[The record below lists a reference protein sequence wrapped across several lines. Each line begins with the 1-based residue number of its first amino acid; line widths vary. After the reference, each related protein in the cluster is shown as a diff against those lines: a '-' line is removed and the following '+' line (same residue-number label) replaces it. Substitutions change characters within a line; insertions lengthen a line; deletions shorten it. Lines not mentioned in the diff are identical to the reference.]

1 MTDNDI
7 PNGHLNRCA
16 TWKTAGKDA
25 KLENLEVTEKQ
36 QIATVTAT
44 YKMEAQGSTLQTI
57 YDIHPDGAV
66 RVSMHFTPGKQALNE
81 MPRLG
86 MRMIL
91 SGRI

>member
-1 MTDNDI
+1 MTELIYHGKNLIKEGLQPNFWRPLTDNDI

-36 QIATVTAT
+36 QIVIVTAT

-66 RVSMHFTPGKQALNE
+66 R
-81 MPRLG
+81 
-86 MRMIL
+86 
-91 SGRI
+91 